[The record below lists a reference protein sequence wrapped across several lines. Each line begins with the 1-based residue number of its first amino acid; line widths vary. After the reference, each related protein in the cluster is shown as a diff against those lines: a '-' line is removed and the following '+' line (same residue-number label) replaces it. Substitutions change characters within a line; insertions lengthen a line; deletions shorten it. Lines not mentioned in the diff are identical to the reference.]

1 MLAITV
7 TGRRVTVPMANSFL
21 PSDFSDLQGFSAWA
35 LATETARAQRRRDST
50 LDELREFYD
59 AMLPRLMAVLEYL
72 NGFPLSRMP
81 APELALFQMS
91 LAFAEIAPFVEQYGR
106 TVLPEIF
113 DERRFVPVHD
123 MTQGK
128 R

>member
-1 MLAITV
+1 MVET
-7 TGRRVTVPMANSFL
+7 RL
-21 PSDFSDLQGFSAWA
+21 PSEFADLQGFSGWA

-59 AMLPRLMAVLEYL
+59 AMLPRLMAALDYL
-72 NGFPLSRMP
+72 NGFPLSHMP
-81 APELALFQMS
+81 AQELALLQMS
-91 LAFAEIAPFVEQYGR
+91 FAFAEIAPFVEQYGR

-113 DERRFVPVHD
+113 DERRFVPLHD
-123 MTQGK
+123 LAQGK

>member
-1 MLAITV
+1 MVEAL
-7 TGRRVTVPMANSFL
+7 L
-21 PSDFSDLQGFSAWA
+21 PAEFSDLQRFTGWS
-35 LATETARAQRRRDST
+35 LPTEVARAQRRRDST
-50 LDELREFYD
+50 LDEIREFYD
-59 AMLPRLMAVLEYL
+59 AMLPRLMPALDYL

-81 APELALFQMS
+81 APELSLFHMS

-123 MTQGK
+123 LPAPGK